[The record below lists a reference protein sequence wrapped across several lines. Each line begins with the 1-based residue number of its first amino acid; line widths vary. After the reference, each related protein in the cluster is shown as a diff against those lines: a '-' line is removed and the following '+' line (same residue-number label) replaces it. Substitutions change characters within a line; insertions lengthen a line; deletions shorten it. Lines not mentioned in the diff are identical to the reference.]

1 LTLSSLYYIEKKY
14 ANFSDSNYQYGTNK
28 SYIGSKIKAGDMPYQ
43 SDNKKELWKIFQQDY
58 RRDKIEFGRLEY
70 GSVDTYEEYSVLGPE
85 FSEEVSEAEC
95 VQKMLMEQ

>member
-1 LTLSSLYYIEKKY
+1 
-14 ANFSDSNYQYGTNK
+14 
-28 SYIGSKIKAGDMPYQ
+28 MPYQ
-43 SDNKKELWKIFQQDY
+43 SDNNKELWKIFQQDY